1 MPWEGRSARMRV
13 LVVALCVVQS
23 AALLRPLPAA
33 ARSRTC
39 QPRLAHAVP
48 TSPVPA
54 RVPFWQ
60 GSAPPPPRS
69 SHEAAAPML
78 SGLQGQALRVEAADV
93 PSRNEVRA
101 VVPEHCY
108 RRSTLRSLAYLVCHA
123 GLEPWTS
130 GLDSSTLH
138 SYSHVRALPWT
149 GAVAAVHRR
158 LRGGGSAHT
167 SASRLPPTVARLRGR
182 HGHGRH
188 GAVGPRARVR
198 SRRVLRQ
205 SAAAGE

>member
-1 MPWEGRSARMRV
+1 MRV

-123 GLEPWTS
+123 GLEP
-130 GLDSSTLH
+130 
-138 SYSHVRALPWT
+138 
-149 GAVAAVHRR
+149 
-158 LRGGGSAHT
+158 
-167 SASRLPPTVARLRGR
+167 
-182 HGHGRH
+182 
-188 GAVGPRARVR
+188 
-198 SRRVLRQ
+198 
-205 SAAAGE
+205 